1 MSYIDSATELLDRT
15 ETSLHTLIVDALKAR
30 AYREIAAIA
39 ALAEQVSVIVPGRSG
54 RKANAPTP
62 ALPDISAPP
71 PAAAVAVAEAAKGAG
86 AEPFWMRP
94 KA

>member
-1 MSYIDSATELLDRT
+1 MSFIDSATELLDRT
-15 ETSLHTLIVDALKAR
+15 EASLNSLMADALKAK

-39 ALAEQVSVIVPGRSG
+39 ALAEQMSVIGPGRSG
-54 RKANAPTP
+54 RRAGAPPEMAT
-62 ALPDISAPP
+62 AAATSAP
-71 PAAAVAVAEAAKGAG
+71 AEAAKG